1 MKSIFNWKRF
11 VAVFMAIMLL
21 AACKPVTKEENVE
34 PKKVETSEQE
44 SSESKEE
51 KKEDKKEEKK
61 EEDKEEK
68 GAESGK
74 IEFTDMAGNQ
84 VSLDAPIKK
93 IVVLTPSDCE
103 ILYAI
108 GAGDSVIGRGTYC
121 DYPEEVKSV
130 KELTSGKDTNI
141 EEIIA
146 LEPDAVVMSMMS
158 QTEDHVKALE
168 KAGIK
173 VIVSDATSIEQVYQA
188 IQMIGKATGKEG
200 AAENLIKEMQ
210 STFEEYKKKAEGK
223 EGGNI
228 YYEVSPLEYGLWTAG
243 NSTFMDEIG
252 NIIGVKNVFA
262 DVKGWSEISE
272 EQIIERNPDHIVTI
286 TMYFGEGPK
295 PDEEIL
301 GRNGWGDIT
310 AIKNKSVFMANADE
324 FSRPGPRL
332 KEAVKVLY
340 DFIYNE

>member
-1 MKSIFNWKRF
+1 MKNMFNWKKF
-11 VAVFMAIMLL
+11 IAIFMAIMLL
-21 AACKPVTKEENVE
+21 AACKPAVKEEKAE
-34 PKKVETSEQE
+34 PQKVETSEQDTKE
-44 SSESKEE
+44 IKEE
-51 KKEDKKEEKK
+51 KKEDKEEAKEP
-61 EEDKEEK
+61 
-68 GAESGK
+68 AAGK
-74 IEFTDMAGNQ
+74 IEFTDMAGNK
-84 VSLDAPIKK
+84 VSLDAPVKK
-93 IVVLTPSDCE
+93 VVALTPSDCE

-108 GAGDSVIGRGTYC
+108 GAGDTVIGRGTYC

-130 KELTSGKDTNI
+130 KELPSGKDTNI

-146 LEPDAVVMSMMS
+146 LEPDAVMMSMMS

-173 VIVSDATSIEQVYQA
+173 VIVSDAASIKQVYES
-188 IQMIGKATGKEG
+188 IQMIGKATGQEG
-200 AAENLIKEMQ
+200 AAENLIKEME
-210 STFEEYKKKAEGK
+210 STFDEYKKKAEGK
-223 EGGNI
+223 EGGNV
-228 YYEVSPLEYGLWTAG
+228 YYEVSPLEFGLWTAG

-262 DVKGWSEISE
+262 DVNGWSEISE
-272 EQIIERNPDHIVTI
+272 EQIIERNPDHIVTVA
-286 TMYFGEGPK
+286 MYFGEGPK

-301 GRNGWGDIT
+301 GRNGWGDIK

-340 DFIYNE
+340 DFIYSE

>member
-1 MKSIFNWKRF
+1 MEGSMKKIFNWKRF
-11 VAVFMAIMLL
+11 VAVFMAIIVL
-21 AACKPVTKEENVE
+21 AACKPTSKEENVE
-34 PKKVETSEQE
+34 PKKVETVDQKDSEA
-44 SSESKEE
+44 
-51 KKEDKKEEKK
+51 KEEKK
-61 EEDKEEK
+61 EEDKETK
-68 GAESGK
+68 DAEVAK
-74 IEFTDMAGNQ
+74 IEFTDMAGNK
-84 VSLDAPIKK
+84 VSLDAPVKK
-93 IVVLTPSDCE
+93 VVVLTPSDCE

-108 GAGDSVIGRGTYC
+108 GAGDAVIGRGTYC

-158 QTEDHVKALE
+158 QTEDHVRALE

-188 IQMIGKATGKEG
+188 IQMIGKATGREG
-200 AAENLIKEMQ
+200 AAENLIKEME
-210 STFEEYKKKAEGK
+210 STFEEYKKKAKGK
-223 EGGNI
+223 EGGKI

-243 NSTFMDEIG
+243 NKTFMDEIG
-252 NIIGVKNVFA
+252 NIIGVKNVFT
-262 DVKGWSEISE
+262 DVTGWTEISE

-301 GRNGWGDIT
+301 GRNGWGDIN

-332 KEAVKVLY
+332 KEAVKALY